1 MTQTFNKDYAVN
13 QNSFTWNKFRLSLL
27 IMNST
32 LSHSTH
38 VRATC
43 NFYID
48 GLVTTDYL
56 RAKTTELNILLLKGA
71 PCVTLE
77 YINIRGHEGYNV
89 SVWMAQDPQ
98 KYHLHI
104 DSHFAAGAS
113 CLFKSATNSSIGGAG
128 EDNFGFYL
136 TVNPLHRCSSG
147 DNSTT
152 QWWFG
157 EQ

>member
-1 MTQTFNKDYAVN
+1 MEQVSPVIADNEFNAEPFYARPSN
-13 QNSFTWNKFRLSLL
+13 LQLQHWW
-27 IMNST
+27 
-32 LSHSTH
+32 
-38 VRATC
+38 
-43 NFYID
+43 
-48 GLVTTDYL
+48 TD
-56 RAKTTELNILLLKGA
+56 NNGLLKSQDDRTQHPACA

-104 DSHFAAGAS
+104 DSHFARGAS
-113 CLFKSATNSSIGGAG
+113 RAFKSATNSSIGGLG

-152 QWWFG
+152 QWWLG
-157 EQ
+157 EH